1 MISDYNR
8 LSGLQKVAILFSI
21 LGESL
26 ALNLVKELDKTE
38 LRKIRAAMR
47 GVNSVAFAVKKQVME
62 EFYFS
67 FVSEKF
73 QEEEESDEPKKPF
86 AFLDDLTD
94 EQLIALL
101 ITETP
106 RVIAITLAQLSSDKR
121 MLVLN
126 RISEEEKGQVLLN
139 IGNLDDVPLE
149 AVVQI
154 ANKLQK
160 KSRQLPKTVAFSRGG
175 GKDLADLLGEMEAE
189 DEEMFMTNL
198 EQENLN
204 LKIQLQELGSLRG
217 ENIRLRKITRES
229 ITTSKKQTIVKVINN
244 SASPN
249 KKVVLI
255 DKGKSHGIYIGQN
268 VIGTKGLVGQ
278 IIEVNSLSSKVV
290 LITEPSHDVPG
301 QINRTGEKVIISGSQ
316 EKRKLIVN
324 YANTNSDI
332 KEGDVV
338 STSGIG
344 NRFKPM
350 IPINKIIRVSNE
362 LNVEF
367 KKIEIIPFE
376 NPENM
381 PELILIWDYKPKETN
396 NE

>member
-175 GKDLADLLGEMEAE
+175 GKDLADLLGEMKAE
-189 DEEMFMTNL
+189 DEEMFMSNL
-198 EQENLN
+198 EQENPDLAEDV
-204 LKIQLQELGSLRG
+204 KKYR
-217 ENIRLRKITRES
+217 ITFES
-229 ITTSKKQTIVKVINN
+229 IFEIFPDNLLRDLMNAVDLDGIAMALKGMDKSINDKVIGILPKKKQAMFTPVEGAAAKREVDDARKAIV
-244 SASPN
+244 SAA
-249 KKVVLI
+249 KQMERDGAFKLE
-255 DKGKSHGIYIGQN
+255 DLLGG
-268 VIGTKGLVGQ
+268 
-278 IIEVNSLSSKVV
+278 
-290 LITEPSHDVPG
+290 
-301 QINRTGEKVIISGSQ
+301 GE
-316 EKRKLIVN
+316 
-324 YANTNSDI
+324 T
-332 KEGDVV
+332 
-338 STSGIG
+338 
-344 NRFKPM
+344 
-350 IPINKIIRVSNE
+350 
-362 LNVEF
+362 VE
-367 KKIEIIPFE
+367 
-376 NPENM
+376 
-381 PELILIWDYKPKETN
+381 
-396 NE
+396 

>member
-26 ALNLVKELDKTE
+26 ALNLIKELDKTE

-47 GVNSVAFAVKKQVME
+47 GVNSVAFTVKKQVME

-86 AFLDDLTD
+86 AFLDDLTN

-160 KSRQLPKTVAFSRGG
+160 KARQLPKTVAFSRGG

-189 DEEMFMTNL
+189 DEQMFMSNL
-198 EQENLN
+198 EQEDPDLAEAV
-204 LKIQLQELGSLRG
+204 KKYR
-217 ENIRLRKITRES
+217 ITFES
-229 ITTSKKQTIVKVINN
+229 IFEIFPDNLLRDLMNAVDLDAIAMALKGMDKSINDKVIGVLPKKKQAMFTPVEGAAAKREVDDARKAIVSAAKQMERGGAFKLEDLLGGGDTI
-244 SASPN
+244 
-249 KKVVLI
+249 
-255 DKGKSHGIYIGQN
+255 
-268 VIGTKGLVGQ
+268 
-278 IIEVNSLSSKVV
+278 E
-290 LITEPSHDVPG
+290 
-301 QINRTGEKVIISGSQ
+301 
-316 EKRKLIVN
+316 
-324 YANTNSDI
+324 
-332 KEGDVV
+332 
-338 STSGIG
+338 
-344 NRFKPM
+344 
-350 IPINKIIRVSNE
+350 
-362 LNVEF
+362 
-367 KKIEIIPFE
+367 
-376 NPENM
+376 
-381 PELILIWDYKPKETN
+381 
-396 NE
+396 

>member
-47 GVNSVAFAVKKQVME
+47 GVNSVAFGVKKQVME

-73 QEEEESDEPKKPF
+73 QDEEESDEPKKPF
-86 AFLDDLTD
+86 SFLENLTD

-126 RISEEEKGQVLLN
+126 RISEEEKGQVLLS

-175 GKDLADLLGEMEAE
+175 GKDLADLLGEMDTE
-189 DEEMFMTNL
+189 DEQMFMTNL
-198 EQENLN
+198 EQENP
-204 LKIQLQELGSLRG
+204 ELAEAVKKYR
-217 ENIRLRKITRES
+217 ITFES
-229 ITTSKKQTIVKVINN
+229 IFEIFPDNLLRDLMNAVDLDSIAMALKGVDKSINDKVIGVLPKKKQAMFTPVEGAAAKR
-244 SASPN
+244 
-249 KKVVLI
+249 
-255 DKGKSHGIYIGQN
+255 
-268 VIGTKGLVGQ
+268 
-278 IIEVNSLSSKVV
+278 EV
-290 LITEPSHDVPG
+290 DDA
-301 QINRTGEKVIISGSQ
+301 Q
-316 EKRKLIVN
+316 
-324 YANTNSDI
+324 
-332 KEGDVV
+332 
-338 STSGIG
+338 
-344 NRFKPM
+344 
-350 IPINKIIRVSNE
+350 KIIVSAAKQME
-362 LNVEF
+362 RDGAFKLEDLLGGGETVE
-367 KKIEIIPFE
+367 
-376 NPENM
+376 
-381 PELILIWDYKPKETN
+381 
-396 NE
+396 

>member
-26 ALNLVKELDKTE
+26 ALNLIKELDKTE

-47 GVNSVAFAVKKQVME
+47 GVNSVAFTVKKQVME

-86 AFLDDLTD
+86 AFLDDLTN

-160 KSRQLPKTVAFSRGG
+160 KARQLPKTVAFSRGG

-189 DEEMFMTNL
+189 DEQMFMSNL
-198 EQENLN
+198 EQEDPDLAEAV
-204 LKIQLQELGSLRG
+204 KKYR
-217 ENIRLRKITRES
+217 ITFES
-229 ITTSKKQTIVKVINN
+229 IFEIFPDNLLRDLMNAVDLDAIAMALKGMDKSINDKVIGVLPKKKQAMFTPVEGAAAKREVDDARKAIVSAAKQMERDGAFKLEDLLGGGETI
-244 SASPN
+244 
-249 KKVVLI
+249 
-255 DKGKSHGIYIGQN
+255 
-268 VIGTKGLVGQ
+268 
-278 IIEVNSLSSKVV
+278 E
-290 LITEPSHDVPG
+290 
-301 QINRTGEKVIISGSQ
+301 
-316 EKRKLIVN
+316 
-324 YANTNSDI
+324 
-332 KEGDVV
+332 
-338 STSGIG
+338 
-344 NRFKPM
+344 
-350 IPINKIIRVSNE
+350 
-362 LNVEF
+362 
-367 KKIEIIPFE
+367 
-376 NPENM
+376 
-381 PELILIWDYKPKETN
+381 
-396 NE
+396 

>member
-47 GVNSVAFAVKKQVME
+47 GVNSVAFGVKKQVME

-73 QEEEESDEPKKPF
+73 QDEEESDEPKKPF
-86 AFLDDLTD
+86 SFLENLTD

-126 RISEEEKGQVLLN
+126 RISEEEKGQVLLS

-175 GKDLADLLGEMEAE
+175 GKDLADLLGEMDAE
-189 DEEMFMTNL
+189 DEQMFMTNL
-198 EQENLN
+198 EQENP
-204 LKIQLQELGSLRG
+204 ELAEAVKKYR
-217 ENIRLRKITRES
+217 ITFES
-229 ITTSKKQTIVKVINN
+229 IFEIFPDNLLRDLMNAVDLDSIAMALKGVDKSINDKVIG
-244 SASPN
+244 
-249 KKVVLI
+249 VLP
-255 DKGKSHGIYIGQN
+255 K
-268 VIGTKGLVGQ
+268 
-278 IIEVNSLSSKVV
+278 
-290 LITEPSHDVPG
+290 
-301 QINRTGEKVIISGSQ
+301 
-316 EKRKLIVN
+316 
-324 YANTNSDI
+324 
-332 KEGDVV
+332 
-338 STSGIG
+338 
-344 NRFKPM
+344 
-350 IPINKIIRVSNE
+350 
-362 LNVEF
+362 
-367 KKIEIIPFE
+367 
-376 NPENM
+376 
-381 PELILIWDYKPKETN
+381 KETSN
-396 NE
+396 VYSYRRSRCKA

>member
-86 AFLDDLTD
+86 AFLSDLTD

-160 KSRQLPKTVAFSRGG
+160 KARQLPKTVAFSRGG

-189 DEEMFMTNL
+189 DEQMFMSNL
-198 EQENLN
+198 EQENPDLAEAV
-204 LKIQLQELGSLRG
+204 KKYR
-217 ENIRLRKITRES
+217 ITFES
-229 ITTSKKQTIVKVINN
+229 IFEIFPDNLLRDLMNAVDLDAIAMALKGMDKSINDKVIGVLPKKKQAMFTPVEGAAAKREVDDARKAIVSAAKQMERDGAFKLEDLLGGGETI
-244 SASPN
+244 
-249 KKVVLI
+249 
-255 DKGKSHGIYIGQN
+255 
-268 VIGTKGLVGQ
+268 
-278 IIEVNSLSSKVV
+278 E
-290 LITEPSHDVPG
+290 
-301 QINRTGEKVIISGSQ
+301 
-316 EKRKLIVN
+316 
-324 YANTNSDI
+324 
-332 KEGDVV
+332 
-338 STSGIG
+338 
-344 NRFKPM
+344 
-350 IPINKIIRVSNE
+350 
-362 LNVEF
+362 
-367 KKIEIIPFE
+367 
-376 NPENM
+376 
-381 PELILIWDYKPKETN
+381 
-396 NE
+396 

>member
-86 AFLDDLTD
+86 AFLSDLTD

-126 RISEEEKGQVLLN
+126 RISEEEKGQVLLS

-154 ANKLQK
+154 ASKLQK
-160 KSRQLPKTVAFSRGG
+160 KARQLPKTVAFSRGG
-175 GKDLADLLGEMEAE
+175 GKDLADLLGEMKAE
-189 DEEMFMTNL
+189 DEQMFMTNL
-198 EQENLN
+198 EQENP
-204 LKIQLQELGSLRG
+204 ELAEAVKKYR
-217 ENIRLRKITRES
+217 ITFES
-229 ITTSKKQTIVKVINN
+229 IFEIFPDNLLRDLMNAVDLDAIAMALKGIDKSINDKVIGVLPKKKQAMFTPVEGAAAKREVDDARKVIV
-244 SASPN
+244 SAA
-249 KKVVLI
+249 KQMERDGAFKLE
-255 DKGKSHGIYIGQN
+255 DLLGG
-268 VIGTKGLVGQ
+268 
-278 IIEVNSLSSKVV
+278 
-290 LITEPSHDVPG
+290 
-301 QINRTGEKVIISGSQ
+301 GE
-316 EKRKLIVN
+316 
-324 YANTNSDI
+324 T
-332 KEGDVV
+332 
-338 STSGIG
+338 
-344 NRFKPM
+344 
-350 IPINKIIRVSNE
+350 
-362 LNVEF
+362 VE
-367 KKIEIIPFE
+367 
-376 NPENM
+376 
-381 PELILIWDYKPKETN
+381 
-396 NE
+396 

>member
-198 EQENLN
+198 EQENPDLAEDV
-204 LKIQLQELGSLRG
+204 KKYR
-217 ENIRLRKITRES
+217 ITFES
-229 ITTSKKQTIVKVINN
+229 IFEIFPDNLLRDLMNAVDLDGIAMALKGMDKSINDKVIGILPKKKQAMFTPVEGAAAKREVDDARKAIVSAAKQMERDGAFKLEDLLGGGETI
-244 SASPN
+244 
-249 KKVVLI
+249 
-255 DKGKSHGIYIGQN
+255 
-268 VIGTKGLVGQ
+268 
-278 IIEVNSLSSKVV
+278 E
-290 LITEPSHDVPG
+290 
-301 QINRTGEKVIISGSQ
+301 
-316 EKRKLIVN
+316 
-324 YANTNSDI
+324 
-332 KEGDVV
+332 
-338 STSGIG
+338 
-344 NRFKPM
+344 
-350 IPINKIIRVSNE
+350 
-362 LNVEF
+362 
-367 KKIEIIPFE
+367 
-376 NPENM
+376 
-381 PELILIWDYKPKETN
+381 
-396 NE
+396 

>member
-26 ALNLVKELDKTE
+26 ALNLIKELDKTE

-47 GVNSVAFAVKKQVME
+47 GVNSVAFTVKKQVME

-86 AFLDDLTD
+86 AFLDDLTN

-160 KSRQLPKTVAFSRGG
+160 KARQLPKTVAFSRGG

-189 DEEMFMTNL
+189 DEQMFMSNL
-198 EQENLN
+198 EQEDPDLAEAV
-204 LKIQLQELGSLRG
+204 KKYR
-217 ENIRLRKITRES
+217 ITFES
-229 ITTSKKQTIVKVINN
+229 IFEIFPDNLLRDLMNAVDLEAIAMALKGMDKSINDKVIGVLPKKKQAMFTPVEGAAAKREVDDARKAIVSAAKQMERDGAFKLEDLLGGGETI
-244 SASPN
+244 
-249 KKVVLI
+249 
-255 DKGKSHGIYIGQN
+255 
-268 VIGTKGLVGQ
+268 
-278 IIEVNSLSSKVV
+278 E
-290 LITEPSHDVPG
+290 
-301 QINRTGEKVIISGSQ
+301 
-316 EKRKLIVN
+316 
-324 YANTNSDI
+324 
-332 KEGDVV
+332 
-338 STSGIG
+338 
-344 NRFKPM
+344 
-350 IPINKIIRVSNE
+350 
-362 LNVEF
+362 
-367 KKIEIIPFE
+367 
-376 NPENM
+376 
-381 PELILIWDYKPKETN
+381 
-396 NE
+396 

>member
-86 AFLDDLTD
+86 AFLGDLTD

-198 EQENLN
+198 EQENPDLAEDV
-204 LKIQLQELGSLRG
+204 KKYR
-217 ENIRLRKITRES
+217 ITFES
-229 ITTSKKQTIVKVINN
+229 IFEIFPDNLLRDLMNAVDLDGIAMALKGMDKSINDKVIGILPKKKQAMFTPVEGAAAKREVDDARKAIVSAAKQMERDGAFKLEDLLGGGETI
-244 SASPN
+244 
-249 KKVVLI
+249 
-255 DKGKSHGIYIGQN
+255 
-268 VIGTKGLVGQ
+268 
-278 IIEVNSLSSKVV
+278 E
-290 LITEPSHDVPG
+290 
-301 QINRTGEKVIISGSQ
+301 
-316 EKRKLIVN
+316 
-324 YANTNSDI
+324 
-332 KEGDVV
+332 
-338 STSGIG
+338 
-344 NRFKPM
+344 
-350 IPINKIIRVSNE
+350 
-362 LNVEF
+362 
-367 KKIEIIPFE
+367 
-376 NPENM
+376 
-381 PELILIWDYKPKETN
+381 
-396 NE
+396 

>member
-47 GVNSVAFAVKKQVME
+47 GVNSVAFTVKKQVME

-73 QEEEESDEPKKPF
+73 QDEEESDEPKKPF
-86 AFLDDLTD
+86 AFLEELTD
-94 EQLIALL
+94 EQLVALL

-126 RISEEEKGQVLLN
+126 RISEEEKGQVLLS

-160 KSRQLPKTVAFSRGG
+160 KSKQLPKTVAFSRGG
-175 GKDLADLLGEMEAE
+175 GKDLADLLGEMSAE
-189 DEEMFMTNL
+189 DEQMFMTNL
-198 EQENLN
+198 EQENP
-204 LKIQLQELGSLRG
+204 ELAESVKKYR
-217 ENIRLRKITRES
+217 ITFES
-229 ITTSKKQTIVKVINN
+229 ILEIFPDNLLRDLMNAVDLDAIAMALKGMDKSVNDKVISVLPKKKQAMFTPVEGAAAKREVDDARKALV
-244 SASPN
+244 SAAKQMERDGAFN
-249 KKVVLI
+249 LE
-255 DKGKSHGIYIGQN
+255 DLLG
-268 VIGTKGLVGQ
+268 
-278 IIEVNSLSSKVV
+278 
-290 LITEPSHDVPG
+290 
-301 QINRTGEKVIISGSQ
+301 GE
-316 EKRKLIVN
+316 
-324 YANTNSDI
+324 T
-332 KEGDVV
+332 
-338 STSGIG
+338 
-344 NRFKPM
+344 
-350 IPINKIIRVSNE
+350 
-362 LNVEF
+362 VE
-367 KKIEIIPFE
+367 
-376 NPENM
+376 
-381 PELILIWDYKPKETN
+381 
-396 NE
+396 